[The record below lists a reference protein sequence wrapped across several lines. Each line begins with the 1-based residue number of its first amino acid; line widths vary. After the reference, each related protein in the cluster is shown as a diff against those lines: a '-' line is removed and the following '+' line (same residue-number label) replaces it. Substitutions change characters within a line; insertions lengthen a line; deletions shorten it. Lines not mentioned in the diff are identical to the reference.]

1 MKLDKI
7 DRRILQELQADGRMT
22 NVELASRVGISA
34 PPCLRRVRALEE
46 QGYIHGYTARIN
58 RATMGYGITVF
69 AKITLASHADT
80 DLKAFGQALSLLPEV
95 RESWMIAGDSDFL
108 LKVVAKDWEKYQVFL
123 SEKLQTLP
131 NIAAIKS
138 TLTIKSTKEE
148 PGIPIEVA

>member
-58 RATMGYGITVF
+58 RSAMGYGITVF
-69 AKITLASHADT
+69 AKVTLTSHADT
-80 DLKAFGQALSLLPEV
+80 DLKAFSQTLDKLPEV

-108 LKVVAKDWEKYQVFL
+108 LKIVAKDWEKYQVFL

-138 TLTIKSTKEE
+138 TLTIKSTKET

>member
-46 QGYIHGYTARIN
+46 QGYIQGYNARIN
-58 RATMGYGITVF
+58 RAAMGYGITVF
-69 AKITLASHADT
+69 AKITLSSHADA
-80 DLKAFGQALSLLPEV
+80 DLKAFSQALDKLPEV
-95 RESWMIAGDSDFL
+95 RETWMIAGDSDYL
-108 LKVVAKDWEKYQVFL
+108 LKIVAKDWDRYQQFL
-123 SEKLQTLP
+123 SENLQTLP
-131 NIAAIKS
+131 NVAAFKS

-148 PGIPIEVA
+148 PGIPVEVA